1 MSDKRHD
8 KPKEQWTKIDWDA
21 EYQHRTMMFLLY
33 EAILREQGRAPSTN
47 GDFLFESV
55 APGDFL
61 FESVDQKES
70 YQDIKNSYEN
80 FLIVHRD
87 AVREILGKPPGDTP
101 HPDAI

>member
-8 KPKEQWTKIDWDA
+8 KPKELWTKIDWDA

-33 EAILREQGRAPSTN
+33 EAVLREQGRDKSIN

-55 APGDFL
+55 D
-61 FESVDQKES
+61 DKER
-70 YQDIKNSYEN
+70 YQDIKNSYEK

-87 AVREILGKPPGDTP
+87 AVRKLLGKPP
-101 HPDAI
+101 IR